1 MRRSLDSSPAIC
13 PSPFLIA
20 VIPVWKYLN
29 GGGGCPPQTTAC
41 LSNLRA
47 IEGAKVTWAL
57 EYGKDKTD
65 VPNDSD
71 LFGASLYIRE
81 KLICP
86 LGGIYTLEGVDKSPV
101 SSIHGDINSYNRNP
115 VTGSPRP

>member
-1 MRRSLDSSPAIC
+1 MSFAFFNRRHPGVEILERRWR
-13 PSPFLIA
+13 L
-20 VIPVWKYLN
+20 
-29 GGGGCPPQTTAC
+29 PPPKTTAC

-47 IEGAKVTWAL
+47 IEGAKVTRTL
-57 EYGKDKTD
+57 EYRKDKTD